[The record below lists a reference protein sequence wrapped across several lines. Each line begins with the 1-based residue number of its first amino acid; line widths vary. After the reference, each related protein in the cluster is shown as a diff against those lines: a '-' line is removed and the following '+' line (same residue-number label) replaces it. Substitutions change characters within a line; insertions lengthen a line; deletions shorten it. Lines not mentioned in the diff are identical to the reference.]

1 MKPFIPVFDI
11 KVNISDR
18 AKQYIKENGAVL
30 TIEEA
35 PQTGCC
41 TNYVFVGGH
50 LGKPD
55 DEGFFRILEQDG
67 IKIYCDPFILK
78 KDKTYEVDLEGLFKW
93 KTIVVY

>member
-1 MKPFIPVFDI
+1 MKPILPVFDI
-11 KVNISDR
+11 KVNITDR
-18 AKQYIKENGAVL
+18 AKEYIKGNGAVL

-50 LGKPD
+50 LGKPN
-55 DEGFFRILEQDG
+55 DEGFFRVLEQDD

-78 KDKTYEVDLEGLFKW
+78 KNKTYEVDLEGLFKW

>member
-1 MKPFIPVFDI
+1 MKPIIPQFEI
-11 KVNISDR
+11 KVNITDR
-18 AKQYIKENGAVL
+18 AQEFIKEKGGVL

-50 LGKPD
+50 TGKPN
-55 DEGFFRILEQDG
+55 DEGFFRIIEQDG

-78 KDKTYEVDLEGLFKW
+78 KDKTYEVDLVGLFKW
-93 KTIVVY
+93 KAIEVH